1 MEPVMIEEKNKGL
14 NREKIIEQLNWRYA
28 VKKFDAGRRIPDE
41 DWNVLEHSLIL
52 APSSY
57 GLQPYKFI
65 VVTDENLKRE
75 LTPAAYGQTQIADCS
90 HLVVV
95 AYKKVLTDADVE
107 HYVDRIVEVR
117 NAPRESF
124 KDYEQT
130 MKATA
135 QKAVHEGTIETWNS
149 RQAYLALGFLL
160 ETAALL
166 EIDACPM
173 EGFNPAEFNRILG
186 LEEDYSA
193 VVLCPL
199 GYRDRENDWLANLP
213 KVRFTKEELIDRR

>member
-1 MEPVMIEEKNKGL
+1 MENNLL
-14 NREKIIEQLNWRYA
+14 NREAILEQLNWRYA
-28 VKKFDAGRRIPDE
+28 VKKFDSSKRLSDE
-41 DWNVLEHSLIL
+41 DWKLLEESLIL

-90 HLVVV
+90 HLVVI

-107 HYVDRIVEVR
+107 HFVDRIVEVR
-117 NAPRESF
+117 HAPRDSFDAYES
-124 KDYEQT
+124 T

-135 QKAVHEGTIETWNS
+135 HKAIDEGTIEAWNS
-149 RQAYLALGFLL
+149 RQSYIALGFLL

-166 EIDACPM
+166 GIDACPM
-173 EGFNPAEFNRILG
+173 EGFSREEFDRILG
-186 LEEDYSA
+186 LEDYSA
-193 VVLCPL
+193 IALCAV
-199 GYRDRENDWLANLP
+199 GYRDTDNDWLANMP
-213 KVRFTKEELIDRR
+213 KVRFENRELIERR

>member
-1 MEPVMIEEKNKGL
+1 MNEEKNKEP
-14 NREKIIEQLNWRYA
+14 NREKISEQLNWRYA
-28 VKKFDAGRRIPDE
+28 VKKFDSTKRVSNE
-41 DWNVLEHSLIL
+41 DWNILEQSLIL

-57 GLQPYKFI
+57 GLQPYKFV
-65 VVTDENLKRE
+65 VVTDENLKKE

-107 HYVDRIVEVR
+107 HFVDRIVEVR

-130 MKATA
+130 MKASA
-135 QKAVHEGTIETWNS
+135 QKAIDEGYIETWNS

-173 EGFNPAEFNRILG
+173 EGFNPVEFNRILE
-186 LEEDYSA
+186 LEDYSSVALCA
-193 VVLCPL
+193 V

-213 KVRFTKEELIDRR
+213 KVRFLKEELIDRR

>member
-1 MEPVMIEEKNKGL
+1 MGENL
-14 NREKIIEQLNWRYA
+14 TSRETILEQLNWRYA
-28 VKKFDAGRRIPDE
+28 VKKFDSSKRVSEE
-41 DWNVLEHSLIL
+41 DWEILEKSLIL

-65 VVTDENLKRE
+65 VVTDENLKKE

-107 HYVDRIVEVR
+107 HFVGRIVEVR

-130 MKATA
+130 MKASA
-135 QKAVHEGTIETWNS
+135 QKAIDEGYIETWNS

-166 EIDACPM
+166 GIDACPM
-173 EGFNPAEFNRILG
+173 EGFNSAEFNRILG
-186 LEEDYSA
+186 LKDYLA
-193 VVLCPL
+193 VALCPV

-213 KVRFTKEELIDRR
+213 KVRFLKEELIDRR